1 MNWDAIGAIGE
12 ILGALAVVLSLGYLA
27 IQVKQNT
34 HSMKVAA
41 KLEIDKQF
49 TLYTDLLLNNPAM
62 FELQIKGAARHELNE
77 RDAERFSLLMTRL
90 TWNFSSMHYQYKT
103 QGLSS
108 DDWYESKRLIKWI
121 TSSEGY
127 RAWWNKNNVNFSTDF
142 RNYLNQSFNI

>member
-12 ILGALAVVLSLGYLA
+12 ILGALAVVLTLGYLA

-62 FELQIKGAARHELNE
+62 FELQIKGAAN
-77 RDAERFSLLMTRL
+77 
-90 TWNFSSMHYQYKT
+90 
-103 QGLSS
+103 G
-108 DDWYESKRLIKWI
+108 
-121 TSSEGY
+121 
-127 RAWWNKNNVNFSTDF
+127 
-142 RNYLNQSFNI
+142 